1 MAGTAEYEELN
12 KNLEIVD
19 GHAVKAPEDYQ
30 DPEQLYHVLIERVR
44 KYHPSADITMIE
56 KAYRIGKEAHRDQV
70 RKSGEPYIIHPL
82 WVGIILADL
91 EMDKETIVA
100 GMLHDA
106 VEDTDMTLDDVAG
119 EFGEEVALLVD
130 GVTKLG
136 QLNYSQDKLEVQAEN
151 LRKMFLAM
159 AKDIRVIII
168 KLADRLRRSRFL
180 QERQSR
186 ICFFS
191 SRCLKNLHLH
201 PRCPDS
207 S

>member
-1 MAGTAEYEELN
+1 MAGTLEYEQLN
-12 KNLEIVD
+12 KNLEVVD

-30 DPEQLYHVLIERVR
+30 DPEQLYQALVARVR
-44 KYHPSADITMIE
+44 KYHPSTDISMNE
-56 KAYRIGKEAHRDQV
+56 KAYRIAKEAHKDQA

-106 VEDTDMTLDDVAG
+106 VEDTAMTLDDITK

-136 QLNYSQDKLEVQAEN
+136 QLSYSQDKLEVLEAGCLLSARE
-151 LRKMFLAM
+151 
-159 AKDIRVIII
+159 
-168 KLADRLRRSRFL
+168 RL
-180 QERQSR
+180 ERA
-186 ICFFS
+186 
-191 SRCLKNLHLH
+191 
-201 PRCPDS
+201 
-207 S
+207 

>member
-130 GVTKLG
+130 GVTKLASYCF
-136 QLNYSQDKLEVQAEN
+136 NY
-151 LRKMFLAM
+151 
-159 AKDIRVIII
+159 
-168 KLADRLRRSRFL
+168 
-180 QERQSR
+180 
-186 ICFFS
+186 
-191 SRCLKNLHLH
+191 RCWAGL
-201 PRCPDS
+201 S
-207 S
+207 